1 MNREAVVRDDVLASA
16 RVVDA
21 GCEAIGGGDI
31 IAGTCVVDMGCEAVG
46 GGDILAGTC
55 VVDVGHGAVDGDV
68 AHDTVVTS
76 SPSTACPTSPVTC
89 SLILTSFM
97 SPFESP
103 GSLVL
108 ASQVEVE
115 LNEQ

>member
-1 MNREAVVRDDVLASA
+1 MYREAIDGDDLFAGA
-16 RVVDA
+16 RIVD
-21 GCEAIGGGDI
+21 
-31 IAGTCVVDMGCEAVG
+31 TGCEAVG

-55 VVDVGHGAVDGDV
+55 VVDVGHGDVDGDV

-76 SPSTACPTSPVTC
+76 SPSTASPTSPVTC
-89 SLILTSFM
+89 SLILASFTL
-97 SPFESP
+97 PFESP
-103 GSLVL
+103 GSLVS